1 MSDIEIPESMP
12 KWMADHVRQ
21 YVDSGGTEGHIWDSR
36 AVGGP
41 GLLPT
46 LLLTTTGRRSGKA
59 RTMPLIYGESGGS
72 YVIVASKGGAP
83 QHPAWYLNLD
93 AAPEVDVQVGTKRF
107 TAKART
113 ASGEE
118 RQRLWQQ
125 MAEIYPP
132 YFDYQMKTD
141 REIPVVVLD
150 PVQTG

>member
-1 MSDIEIPESMP
+1 MTDIEIPESMP

-21 YVDSGGTEGHIWDSR
+21 YVGSGGTEGHMWDSTS
-36 AVGGP
+36 VGGP

-46 LLLTTTGRRSGKA
+46 LLLTTTGRRSGKT

-83 QHPAWYLNLD
+83 KHPAWYLNLD
-93 AAPEVDVQVGTKRF
+93 AGPEVGVQVGTKRF

-132 YFDYQMKTD
+132 YRDYQKKTD

-150 PVQTG
+150 PVRNG

>member
-1 MSDIEIPESMP
+1 MTDIEIPEGMP

-21 YVDSGGTEGHIWDSR
+21 YADSGGAEGHMWDSTS
-36 AVGGP
+36 VGGP

-46 LLLTTTGRRSGKA
+46 LLLTTAGRRSGKT
-59 RTMPLIYGESGGS
+59 RVMPLIYGESGGG

-83 QHPAWYLNLD
+83 KHPAWYLNLE
-93 AAPEVDVQVGTKRF
+93 ALPEVGVQVATERF

-118 RQRLWQQ
+118 RRRLWEQ
-125 MAEIYPP
+125 MVDIYPP
-132 YFDYQMKTD
+132 YADYQKKTD

-150 PVQTG
+150 PVRNG